1 MISKSLACITSL
13 LAWLVFSP
21 TPSMAFEEWTMIP
34 LAYKSVSPVSAQT
47 VIKVRCSGDLPK
59 LVFRIASDEIGTP
72 VKDAVGKDIEFKLT
86 GKGQIETIVVPKLTK
101 QLYLVVGKTITRLDS
116 QPRFDM
122 AFSMGSIK
130 HMDFQTVSFKYL
142 NNEFTLDLTTI
153 TPGFPKS

>member
-1 MISKSLACITSL
+1 MFSKGAACLAAAISLALC
-13 LAWLVFSP
+13 APRVR
-21 TPSMAFEEWTMIP
+21 AADEWTMIP
-34 LAYKSVSPVSAQT
+34 LAYKSKSPISAHT
-47 VIKVRCSGDLPK
+47 VIKLRCSGDLPK
-59 LVFRIASDEIGTP
+59 LVVRIATDERGTAL
-72 VKDAVGKDIEFKLT
+72 KDSSGNDIEFTLV
-86 GKGQIETIVVPKLTK
+86 GKGQIETIVVPTLTK